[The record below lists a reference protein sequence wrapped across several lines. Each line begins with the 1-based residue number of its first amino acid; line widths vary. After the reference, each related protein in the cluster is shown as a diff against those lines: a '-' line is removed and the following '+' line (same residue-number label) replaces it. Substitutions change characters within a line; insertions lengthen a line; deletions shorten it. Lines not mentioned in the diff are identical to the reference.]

1 MSAAMH
7 RLFHAFLA
15 VAIGAAAPI
24 SATAPALDQT
34 ARSVAELSNAGCY
47 GITSGAI
54 AVPGGDDP
62 AGIDKATRLLESLG
76 LGFGLPDQAMNGLG
90 APGTVLVSR
99 ATMGSRSLGQ
109 TDLIMAFGGAQPGC
123 RVLLLA
129 EPSAGLADGVAAQ
142 LTEAS
147 WKAVPSMTGQ
157 RGPLERRVFLRRDG
171 KGTAYLMNLMTVITP
186 LPGSRLQLFTTTT
199 AIPAGVQLPE
209 GF

>member
-1 MSAAMH
+1 MMH
-7 RLFHAFLA
+7 RLLPAALVAA
-15 VAIGAAAPI
+15 VCTAAPI
-24 SATAPALDQT
+24 SAAAPALDQA
-34 ARSVAELSNAGCY
+34 ARSVAGLSNEGCY
-47 GITSGAI
+47 GIASGAI
-54 AVPGGDDP
+54 AVPSGDDP

-109 TDLIMAFGGAQPGC
+109 ADLILAFGGAQPGC

-129 EPSAGLADGVAAQ
+129 EPGASLADGVAAQ
-142 LTEAS
+142 LADAG

-157 RGPLERRVFLRRDG
+157 RGTLERRAFLRRDG
-171 KGTAYLMNLMTVITP
+171 KGIAYLMNLMTVITP
-186 LPGSRLQLFTTTT
+186 FPGSRLQLFTTTT
-199 AIPAGVQLPE
+199 AIPTGVQLPE